1 MLIHSV
7 TEEHGSYDRLFIKAN
22 SIAMLIE
29 YMTNHKIVYDEC
41 KKKALPPRIGS
52 VSCFY
57 SDLCFLRDSVTILDM
72 GVDFSI

>member
-7 TEEHGSYDRLFIKAN
+7 IEEHGSYDRLFIKAN

-29 YMTNHKIVYDEC
+29 YMRNHNIVYDEC

-52 VSCFY
+52 VSC
-57 SDLCFLRDSVTILDM
+57 DLCFLRDSVTILDM